1 VSSATRAQVSFYDSG
16 SQDLTKPN
24 PQPRITVNGNAMV
37 QSSYL
42 IGGIYAP
49 DPHVDFSGT
58 AAMNTAGNAC
68 VPVVGGMVTL
78 TGNSA
83 HVLDCP
89 KYGVPTLDVRT
100 VRLVQ

>member
-1 VSSATRAQVSFYDSG
+1 
-16 SQDLTKPN
+16 
-24 PQPRITVNGNAMV
+24 
-37 QSSYL
+37 
-42 IGGIYAP
+42 
-49 DPHVDFSGT
+49 
-58 AAMNTAGNAC
+58 
-68 VPVVGGMVTL
+68 MVTL